1 MKRNQFGR
9 AIALAICL
17 TLALCAFAPVSYAD
31 GAYRVLYSSEVTTL
45 NYLITTTTS
54 EFRLAANFIDTLIEY
69 DQYGVIKEGLAE
81 SWELSEDSLTWT
93 FHLRQGAQ
101 WVDGSGNPVA
111 EVTSADFVAAAKYI
125 LNAQNASSS
134 ANVLY
139 EVIEG
144 ARAYYDGTST
154 PEEGAEPAPVMEW
167 DTVGITAP
175 DAYTV
180 QYKLIDPV
188 PYFLSM
194 TTYVCFMPVYE
205 PFLLEQ
211 GASFGLATGNDTL
224 LYNGA
229 YYLSEFKP
237 NEKRAL
243 TRNDTNWDAGNIF
256 IESIQYTFNK
266 EAPTVAPELF
276 LRGEV
281 DEASLDSAVAA
292 EWLAD
297 PEKAD
302 LIRPIRQSDF
312 YSYFYGFNFNPTF
325 DEIYEPENWKLAANN
340 ENFRKAIFY
349 GMDRYGSQSVFEPS
363 NPESIIFN
371 TITPP
376 EFVSLDGLDYTRVG
390 ALAPITALGLDTFNE
405 EKAIEHRD
413 AAKAEL
419 EAAGATFPIK
429 ALMPYLPT
437 SSSWADECVVV
448 EQHLESLLGADFIDV
463 IVFAGPSSGFLNETR
478 RKGNYALQKLNWGPD
493 YADPVTFADPFD
505 YGNNYNFMDKGL
517 TQSDENG
524 PIVDQYY
531 ALVDKARAIVG
542 DTAARYEAFAEA
554 EAFFIDHAIV
564 IPLGY
569 EAAGY
574 IGTRINPFEAQYAP
588 FGISNYRFKGQ
599 QLLDKPM
606 STDEYF
612 DAYDAW
618 LEAREALTAE

>member
-1 MKRNQFGR
+1 MKRNRFGR
-9 AIALAICL
+9 ALALAVCL
-17 TLALCAFAPVSYAD
+17 ALALCASAPAASAES
-31 GAYRVLYSSEVTTL
+31 AYRVLYSGEVTTL
-45 NYLITTTTS
+45 NYLITTTTN
-54 EFRLAANFIDTLIEY
+54 EFSLAANFIDTLIEY

-81 SWELSEDSLTWT
+81 SWEVSDDSLTWT
-93 FHLRQGAQ
+93 FHLREGAK
-101 WVDGSGNPVA
+101 WVDGTGSPVA

-125 LNAQNASSS
+125 LNARNASSS

-144 ARAYYDGTST
+144 AQAYYDGTAT
-154 PEEGAEPAPVMEW
+154 PEEGADPAPATEW
-167 DTVGITAP
+167 ETVGVTAP
-175 DAYTV
+175 DAYTL
-180 QYKLIDPV
+180 QYKLIAPV

-205 PFLLEQ
+205 PFLLEKAE
-211 GASFGLATGNDTL
+211 GFGLATGNDTL

-229 YYLSEFKP
+229 YYLSELKP
-237 NEKRAL
+237 NERRVLSKN
-243 TRNDTNWDAGNIF
+243 TTNWDAENVF
-256 IESIQYTFNK
+256 IDAIQYTYNK
-266 EAPTVAPELF
+266 ESTTVAPELF

-281 DEASLDSAVAA
+281 DEAGLDSTVAA

-302 LIRPIRQSDF
+302 LIRPVRQSDF

-325 DEIYEPENWKLAANN
+325 DEIYEPENWKIAVNN

-349 GMDRYGSQSVFEPS
+349 GMDRYGSQAVFDPS

-376 EFVSLDGLDYTRVG
+376 EFVSLNGLDYTRIG
-390 ALAPITALGLDTFNE
+390 GLEPITALGLDTYDE
-405 EKAIEHRD
+405 GKAVEHRD

-429 ALMPYLPT
+429 ALVPYNPIL
-437 SSSWADECVVV
+437 SSWADESVVI
-448 EQHLESLLGADFIDV
+448 EQHLESLLGADFIDI
-463 IVFAGPSSGFLNETR
+463 IVWAGPSSGFLNETR

-505 YGNNYNFMDKGL
+505 YGNNYNFMDKGM
-517 TQSDENG
+517 TQADG
-524 PIVDQYY
+524 DGLIVDQYY
-531 ALVDKARAIVG
+531 ALVAKARAIVG

-554 EAFFIDHAIV
+554 EAYLIDHAIV

-569 EAAGY
+569 GESGY

-599 QLLDKPM
+599 RLLDEPM
-606 STDEYF
+606 STDQFF

-618 LEAREALTAE
+618 LEAREALAAD